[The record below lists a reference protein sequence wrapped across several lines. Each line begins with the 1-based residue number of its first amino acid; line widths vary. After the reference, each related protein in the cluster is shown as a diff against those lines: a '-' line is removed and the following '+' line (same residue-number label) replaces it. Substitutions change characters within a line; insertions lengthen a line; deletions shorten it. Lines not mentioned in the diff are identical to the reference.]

1 MMLVNKN
8 SIIRIIPKQILCL
21 LLCAIGAFCLFGCG
35 VQFKLPKFS
44 EMPVENGFI
53 YLEQN
58 GGITIMGIKAEAVD
72 EDGAVIIPK
81 TLNGKTVKRIGY
93 TQKNFIYAETQGGFH
108 TDDGLDIREVYVPST
123 VTEIICNPLSY
134 NESAESVKL
143 FLNFNKEY
151 SYKGSHLYAN
161 ESYENPSYNLRYV
174 YPMDLFEAYEDNE
187 ALKDFLFH
195 YGYNTEGRRIANV
208 YFNANPNEDY
218 EFHYW
223 IDYIEGESKLRK
235 PKIDPTRKGYKFT
248 GWYTEPEC
256 TNLWDFDSTIE
267 LTKMEPEDDST
278 QFVDYVDYI
287 FNLENS
293 TITLYAGWE
302 KV

>member
-1 MMLVNKN
+1 MN
-8 SIIRIIPKQILCL
+8 SMEKAPKRIICL
-21 LLCAIGAFCLFGCG
+21 LLCVISAFCLFGCG
-35 VQFKLPKFS
+35 LKLPKFS

-53 YLEQN
+53 YLEQD
-58 GGITIMGIKAEAVD
+58 GGITIMGFKAEAVD
-72 EDGAVIIPK
+72 DDGAVVIPK

-93 TQKNFIYAETQGGFH
+93 SQKNFMYAETQGGFCVYG
-108 TDDGLDIREVYVPST
+108 DLDIKEIYVPST
-123 VTEIICNPLSY
+123 VTEFDHSFWLNDINFY
-134 NESAESVKL
+134 
-143 FLNFNKEY
+143 FNFNRNFETRLRNA
-151 SYKGSHLYAN
+151 YKYGDGVTSTFT
-161 ESYENPSYNLRYV
+161 
-174 YPMDLFEAYEDNE
+174 YPIDLFEAYKDNE
-187 ALKDFLFH
+187 DLSVFLFLH
-195 YGYNTEGRRIANV
+195 GYNTFGRRIANV

-256 TNLWDFDSTIE
+256 THLWDFDSTIE
-267 LTKMEPEDDST
+267 LTKMEPEDKST

-287 FNLENS
+287 FSLENS
-293 TITLYAGWE
+293 SITLYAGWE